1 MDISKEDINRLINEA
16 VASLG
21 AEAIY
26 NAALPYVDFE
36 ALQAAQPVNTTDL
49 KATFAA
55 AGFAAGIKFAL
66 ENLEVSDDG
75 KGAAE

>member
-1 MDISKEDINRLINEA
+1 MIVSIDRIINEA

-21 AEAIY
+21 VEAIY

-36 ALQAAQPVNTTDL
+36 ALQAAQPVSTTDL
-49 KATFAA
+49 SATFAA

-66 ENLEVSDDG
+66 ENLYISDDG
-75 KGAAE
+75 KGESDK